1 MSYLDTPHKKKSA
14 VATTLIMGL
23 ILFLIFSFGMTYFDP
38 PKEYGIAIN
47 FGTSDVGSGDTQ
59 PTEPLKSASSE
70 EEVVEE
76 VEEQQEI
83 EEVPEE
89 VQEIPTETAA
99 EAAPTE
105 KVITQDSEESIRIKK
120 QEEAKRKAE
129 AAEKKIQEA
138 ERQKKLEVERAE
150 KQRKAA
156 IAKKKAEEAAKR
168 KKLDAMMGGLNNS
181 DGTATGGEG
190 DDNQAGDKGQLDGNP
205 YGNSYYGSGSGSGSG
220 SGYGLNGRNLTN
232 KGRGYKQDCN
242 EYGKVVVKIEVDRN
256 GKVVRATPGVKGSTN
271 TAACLLAP
279 AKKSA
284 LSYKW
289 NFDSNAPS
297 KQIGFIIVNFNP

>member
-14 VATTLIMGL
+14 VLTTIIMGL
-23 ILFLIFSFGMTYFDP
+23 ILFLIFTFGMTYFDP

-59 PTEPLKSASSE
+59 PTEPLQSASSE
-70 EEVVEE
+70 EEVIEE
-76 VEEQQEI
+76 VEEQQEV
-83 EEVPEE
+83 EEVEE
-89 VQEIPTETAA
+89 TPVETAA
-99 EAAPTE
+99 ESAPTE

-129 AAEKKIQEA
+129 AAEKRVEEV
-138 ERQKKLEVERAE
+138 ERQKKLEAERVE
-150 KQRKAA
+150 KQRKAEA
-156 IAKKKAEEAAKR
+156 EKKRKAEAAKR

-181 DGTATGGEG
+181 NGTASGGEG

-220 SGYGLNGRNLTN
+220 SGYGLNGRNLIN
-232 KGRGYKQDCN
+232 KGKGYKQDCN